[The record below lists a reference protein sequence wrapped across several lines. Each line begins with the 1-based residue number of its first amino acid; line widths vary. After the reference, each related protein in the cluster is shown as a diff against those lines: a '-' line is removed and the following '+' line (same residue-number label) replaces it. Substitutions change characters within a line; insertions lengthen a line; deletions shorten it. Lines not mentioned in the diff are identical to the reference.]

1 MSLGSESN
9 RVKQPYEGGLS
20 IVPTSVST
28 SFTAAESP
36 GGQYWKAK
44 PGNARLQS
52 SSKILAVAKHLLKLT
67 PIEHYYRIATSCDP
81 IVMLYGGQLLSF
93 TVMVGRG

>member
-1 MSLGSESN
+1 MKKAARGRFRLESRGYSRSDSLASRLVSVSLGSESN

-36 GGQYWKAK
+36 GGQYWTAK

-52 SSKILAVAKHLLKLT
+52 SITRIYKLT
-67 PIEHYYRIATSCDP
+67 LVNNLI
-81 IVMLYGGQLLSF
+81 
-93 TVMVGRG
+93 

>member
-1 MSLGSESN
+1 MGRFRRRSRGYSRSDSLASRLVSASLGSEPN

-20 IVPTSVST
+20 IVPTSVIT

-36 GGQYWKAK
+36 GGQYWKTK

-52 SSKILAVAKHLLKLT
+52 SRKILAAV
-67 PIEHYYRIATSCDP
+67 
-81 IVMLYGGQLLSF
+81 
-93 TVMVGRG
+93 

>member
-1 MSLGSESN
+1 VSLGSESN

-52 SSKILAVAKHLLKLT
+52 SRKSLAIAKLLFN
-67 PIEHYYRIATSCDP
+67 EYRRSDTEWINEYRRKRHRMDQR
-81 IVMLYGGQLLSF
+81 IH
-93 TVMVGRG
+93 R